1 MEWLRHVWVE
11 DKEWRG
17 FMSCLTSDK
26 TLDISNKT
34 KSMHNFKELKVWQ
47 LSRLLVK
54 EVYELTSTFPASEK
68 YGLISQIRRCVV
80 SIPTNISEGSGRNT
94 DKDFS
99 HFLTISL
106 GSAYELETLLI
117 LSSDVRLISDKQLEN
132 LLPKISEIQK
142 MTFGL
147 IKTLRHESYV

>member
-1 MEWLRHVWVE
+1 
-11 DKEWRG
+11 
-17 FMSCLTSDK
+17 MSCLTSDK

-68 YGLISQIRRCVV
+68 HGLISQIRRCVV

-99 HFLTISL
+99 HFLNISL